1 MPWNCYLTVTSH
13 AYYVVAV
20 CIQACLIK
28 KQTAKTNNNNN
39 INIYKIDKIDTINK
53 TIILYKHK
61 QHTYK
66 TINTGIST

>member
-1 MPWNCYLTVTSH
+1 MPWNCYLSVTSH

-39 INIYKIDKIDTINK
+39 NNIKIYKIDTQYK
-53 TIILYKHK
+53 TIIVYK
-61 QHTYK
+61 YK
-66 TINTGIST
+66 